1 MPIIISGNSL
11 VTFDPHESYFLAG
24 NNRDYL
30 SCIKF
35 DFTDQ
40 VHHTKYFDKHPNQFA
55 PFKNFAELDLDMQSE
70 FKGTLFRFPL
80 RNKEAAACSELSK
93 ECQPVDI
100 LIYEEILR
108 AFFEDLRLI
117 LIFLRNLERVEVYE
131 MAENGGGDKVLIAS
145 TCIDFE
151 KSSGDLREKRKFYKE
166 ALMNTVNS
174 EEKIESHAFREMDV
188 KVNFKM
194 AIKTQIRRES
204 NAEMV
209 ETSDEYLLST
219 YVKLAS
225 ANEVIF
231 RFVFSEFAI
240 FLNKAIS

>member
-1 MPIIISGNSL
+1 MCKCDKILDLPTIISGNYL
-11 VTFDPHESYFLAG
+11 ITFDPHETYFVAA
-24 NNRDYL
+24 NNRSYL

-40 VHHTKYFDKHPNQFA
+40 AHHAKYFDKHPNQFA
-55 PFKNFAELDLDMQSE
+55 PFKNFAELDLDMRSE
-70 FKGTLFRFPL
+70 FNGTLFRFPL
-80 RNKEAAACSELSK
+80 RNKEAAACSELSN
-93 ECQPVDI
+93 ECQPVDK

-108 AFFEDLRLI
+108 AFFDDLRLI

-131 MAENGGGDKVLIAS
+131 MAENGGAKVLLAS

-151 KSSGDLREKRKFYKE
+151 KSSGDLREKRRFYKE

-174 EEKIESHAFREMDV
+174 EEKLDSSHAAFREMDV
-188 KVNFKM
+188 RVNCKM

-231 RFVFSEFAI
+231 RFCFY
-240 FLNKAIS
+240 